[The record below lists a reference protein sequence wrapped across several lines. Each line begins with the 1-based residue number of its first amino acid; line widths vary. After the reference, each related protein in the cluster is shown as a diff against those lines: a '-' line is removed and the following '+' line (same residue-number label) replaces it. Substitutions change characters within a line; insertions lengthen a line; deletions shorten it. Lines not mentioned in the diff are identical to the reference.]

1 MKTYEAYERE
11 YSQIVKST
19 KPGDYVVKKDLWI
32 GFKVCDDENIEPQ
45 DPKFQSWFNSLD
57 ERLQN
62 CVYATLIAAIMNN
75 K

>member
-11 YSQIVKST
+11 YNQIVKSA
-19 KPGDYVVKKDLWI
+19 KPGTLVVKKDLWI

>member
-11 YSQIVKST
+11 YNKIVKSA
-19 KPGDYVVKKDLWI
+19 KPGDYVVKKELWI